1 MGHPMGLPHGR
12 PSSCL
17 FAWKRAGWAV
27 LSPPLQEDTTWQG
40 SDLTYPKSQIRS
52 PALPLPTSP
61 HTACRWLP
69 PRGTGS
75 LGPCACWESQSAPE
89 SSLNFCLMSK

>member
-1 MGHPMGLPHGR
+1 MGLPHGR
-12 PSSCL
+12 PSSCS

-27 LSPPLQEDTTWQG
+27 LSPPLQEDMTWQR
-40 SDLTYPKSQIRS
+40 SDLTYPKSQIWS

-61 HTACRWLP
+61 HTARRWLP

-89 SSLNFCLMSK
+89 SSPNFCLMSK